1 MSIQLLLKKNYR
13 TLSAWKKPDVTNY
26 ESRNSSYIFV
36 KKFKGLIQYPMG
48 QYYSKLLDI
57 QDKETLKMSGI
68 LFAPKSIKFDN
79 KNLLRNIDGNA
90 FSFFSII
97 PINQNIG
104 MINNVGQ
111 VDHNE
116 YRIEFINKN
125 VAFPIGPDGK
135 VIYDQNV

>member
-1 MSIQLLLKKNYR
+1 MLLKKNYK
-13 TLSAWKKPDVTNY
+13 TLSCWKKPEVDDY
-26 ESRNSSYIFV
+26 ENRKSEYIFI

-57 QDKETLKMSGI
+57 YDKETLRMSGI
-68 LFAPKSIKFDN
+68 LFAPKNVKFDD
-79 KNLLRNIDGNA
+79 KNLLRNVDGTA
-90 FSFFSII
+90 FAFFSII

-104 MINNVGQ
+104 MIKGVKN

-125 VAFPIGPDGK
+125 IQFPTDENGN
-135 VIYDQNV
+135 VIFKKI